1 VLESKSK
8 QDSVTAFYEQGGRFL
23 YLTYVIY
30 IIINV
35 IVSLLQ
41 TSCIIDLNIARFIV
55 FISGIVFLLLQKYR
69 IEKLKRNCGHSL
81 FELEREIK
89 ISPIFCWG
97 LSVFNL
103 LVIIWC
109 SLLLYRI
116 PESLPLSMLIF
127 LSIYELYFILFEKPV
142 FTEKGL
148 LIGGI
153 LIKWHNFKS
162 YDWSVPSF
170 SKLKDYTKLVM
181 TKNNWFATYKIN
193 LIIINSQKVE
203 LDNFLR
209 QKIRTNVFRD

>member
-1 VLESKSK
+1 MY
-8 QDSVTAFYEQGGRFL
+8 F
-23 YLTYVIY
+23 LTYVIY

-41 TSCIIDLNIARFIV
+41 TSCIIELDIARFIV
-55 FISGIVFLLLQKYR
+55 FISGVVFLLLQKYR
-69 IEKLKRNCGHSL
+69 IMKLKKDCGHSL

-89 ISPIFCWG
+89 TSPIFGWG
-97 LSVFNL
+97 LSVLNL
-103 LVIIWC
+103 LLIILC

-127 LSIYELYFILFEKPV
+127 LSIYELYFIFFEKPV

-148 LIGGI
+148 LISGI
-153 LIKWHNFKS
+153 LIEWHNFKS
-162 YDWSVPSF
+162 YNWNVPSF
-170 SKLKDYTKLVM
+170 NKLKDYTKLVM
-181 TKNNWFATYKIN
+181 TKNNWFGTYKIN

-209 QKIRTNVFRD
+209 QKIRTNLFQD

>member
-1 VLESKSK
+1 MY
-8 QDSVTAFYEQGGRFL
+8 F
-23 YLTYVIY
+23 LTYVIY

-41 TSCIIDLNIARFIV
+41 TSCIIDLNSARFFV

-69 IEKLKRNCGHSL
+69 IMKLKKDCGHSL

-89 ISPIFCWG
+89 TSPIFGWG
-97 LSVFNL
+97 LSVLNL
-103 LVIIWC
+103 LLIILC
-109 SLLLYRI
+109 FLLLYRI

-127 LSIYELYFILFEKPV
+127 LSIDELYFIFFEKPV

-148 LIGGI
+148 LTSGI

-162 YDWSVPSF
+162 YNWCVPSF

-181 TKNNWFATYKIN
+181 TKNNWFVTDKIN
-193 LIIINSQKVE
+193 LMIKNSQKVE